1 MGFLRLLYMPI
12 MLFKTVAKT
21 IGIIKEFKPDIT
33 IGMGGYVSAPVG
45 VASLLTG
52 VPLYIHEQNSIPGLT
67 NKLLSRFAQRTL
79 TAFPS
84 AFRGRKRVTL
94 VGNPV
99 RKEILFADYNARL
112 VGSHG
117 GPVKVLVLGGSR
129 GATALN
135 NKLPEVLS
143 RVNEQ
148 LQITVWHQC
157 GRGKSQSVQQIY
169 NSRSVE
175 NNVVEFIEKIEEAY
189 AWADFVICRS
199 GALTIAELCVVGL
212 GSMLI
217 PYPFAVDDHQTRN
230 AELLAH
236 NNAAIIENESNIDAR
251 LTSEKLIDI
260 LGSRSAL
267 HDMAQNALRLAS
279 GAATQDIVKI
289 CLGHE
294 QEAGV
299 RS

>member
-1 MGFLRLLYMPI
+1 MVSKILISAGGTGGHIFPALAIADEFRKNGHQVLWIGATNGMEEQVVSANEFDIALLDVSGVRRMGFLRLLYMPI

-189 AWADFVICRS
+189 S
-199 GALTIAELCVVGL
+199 
-212 GSMLI
+212 
-217 PYPFAVDDHQTRN
+217 
-230 AELLAH
+230 
-236 NNAAIIENESNIDAR
+236 
-251 LTSEKLIDI
+251 
-260 LGSRSAL
+260 
-267 HDMAQNALRLAS
+267 
-279 GAATQDIVKI
+279 
-289 CLGHE
+289 
-294 QEAGV
+294 
-299 RS
+299 